1 MKQKLPINGSLLS
14 YSYERRENSDRRN
27 STSYQVH
34 TCATSGLPLGY
45 FPTKK
50 IHYAPAIPFSQLSLH
65 DMRAAISAA
74 VESDAR
80 SRERIF
86 AFFCLLYKV
95 PEPILEIKCQQ
106 LVPAWHDPRLGAL
119 LSDNG
124 LRNFAGFV
132 EAILVLHPKHFREF
146 PRFIISRSVSHD
158 STDLRE
164 FPSLLARWIGVIE
177 TTTAN
182 QKKAHHSEP
191 VSLRIFKRGRNAAR
205 NIFAPSKS
213 NGTEITEY
221 AKILA
226 DFYDRPYTL
235 KWDEFVRN
243 PTIFTSKKLRELIQN
258 ITAINIGDDDF
269 GDELQLSIAFKQ
281 WLEEAHLLVVQ
292 QEEAAARMHKIINV
306 DTFSA
311 YGEMTETSLEFL
323 QNHAKELD
331 IVSNKPARS
340 DYKTLEEFMAAL
352 SAWRKNP
359 KSLAQA

>member
-1 MKQKLPINGSLLS
+1 MKQKLPVNGNLLS
-14 YSYERRENSDRRN
+14 YSYDRRVSADRRVN
-27 STSYQVH
+27 SYILS

-45 FPTKK
+45 FPTRK
-50 IHYAPAIPFSQLSLH
+50 IHYAPAIPFAQLSVH
-65 DMRAAISAA
+65 DMRSAISAA

-80 SRERIF
+80 SHERVF
-86 AFFCLLYKV
+86 AFFTMLHKV
-95 PEPILEIKCQQ
+95 PNTILEIKCAQFS
-106 LVPAWHDPRLGAL
+106 PAWHDPRLGAL

-132 EAILVLHPKHFREF
+132 EAILVLHPKHHRDF

-164 FPSLLARWIGVIE
+164 FPGILARWIGVVE
-177 TTTAN
+177 TTAAN
-182 QKKAHHSEP
+182 QKKAPSTEP

-205 NIFAPSKS
+205 NIFAPTKS

-226 DFYDRPYTL
+226 EFYGRPYTL

-243 PTIFTSKKLRELIQN
+243 PTILTSKKLRELIQN

-269 GDELQLSIAFKQ
+269 GDDLQLSIAFKQ
-281 WLEEAHLLVVQ
+281 WLEEAHLQVVQ

-306 DTFSA
+306 DSFSA

-323 QNHAKELD
+323 QNHSKELD
-331 IVSNKPARS
+331 IVTNKPVRES
-340 DYKTLEEFMAAL
+340 YKSLDEFMAAL